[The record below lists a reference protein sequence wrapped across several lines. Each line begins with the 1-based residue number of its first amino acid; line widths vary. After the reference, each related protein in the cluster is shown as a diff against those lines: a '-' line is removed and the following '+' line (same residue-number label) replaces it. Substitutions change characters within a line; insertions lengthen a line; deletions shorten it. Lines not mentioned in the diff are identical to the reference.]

1 MQPAINEVDLIPLG
15 NISMSWS
22 FLDTA
27 LRTNGFHLVT
37 KASVTDVAAWVKA
50 GKKLVPL
57 LLNSGGAP
65 LPPEQEDFALLLRS
79 RMVPYLLVAVLPNG
93 SIGGVTIVVGSEQFI
108 QDRMESALSV
118 IRSFINIGIG
128 LGENTSSEFFQGVS
142 HEVRS
147 FLNGISGPI
156 QLLKDKIEAKD
167 QYDLYSMIDSSIA
180 RLVRFTFKTS
190 LIGLLQQQKYGVK
203 QEIVN
208 LYSLLQHATVDLQE
222 IKFSGKVNV
231 AVEPPSFEPTVLGDA
246 DLLLQCFES
255 LMERIVLSYG
265 NEAPLK
271 VSFLSPE
278 RGRVSCKIA
287 FVGLSKMEGEE
298 TIDEQLSRDFATDL
312 GFLLAKQIIDIQAAD
327 FNYTVL
333 ANNQVEFLL
342 VFKHHA
348 V

>member
-1 MQPAINEVDLIPLG
+1 MQPAINEIDLIPLG
-15 NISMSWS
+15 SISMSWS
-22 FLDTA
+22 FLDTS
-27 LRTNGFHLVT
+27 LLTNGFHLVT
-37 KASVTDVAAWVKA
+37 KASIADVAAWVKA

-57 LLNSGGAP
+57 LLTSGDAS
-65 LPPEQEDFALLLRS
+65 LPPEQEDFAQLLRS

-93 SIGGVTIVVGSEQFI
+93 SIDTVTIMVGSEQFV
-108 QDRMESALSV
+108 QNRVESALSV
-118 IRSFINIGIG
+118 IRSFINIG
-128 LGENTSSEFFQGVS
+128 LGESTSSEFFQGVS

-265 NEAPLK
+265 NEAPLR
-271 VSFLSPE
+271 VSFLLPE

-287 FVGLSKMEGEE
+287 FAGLNKMEGEE

-312 GFLLAKQIIDIQAAD
+312 GFLLAKQIIDIQAED
-327 FNYTVL
+327 FSYTVL